1 MLPADPALLSAGAW
15 FLTLAH
21 IALAMVATVHVL
33 RHKREVGAAI
43 AWIGVSW
50 LSPFFGSGLYFAFG
64 INRVKRRA
72 RRLRGKRPV
81 APPRR
86 TRRVKPIPDHL
97 LALERAGA
105 RLTDRPMAAGN
116 RVELLRNGDE
126 TYPPM
131 IAAIDGAKHSV
142 ALASY
147 IFRDDPV
154 GRMFVD
160 ALVRAHKRG
169 VAVRVLIDGI
179 GGGYL
184 FSPSWRRLV
193 RAGVPAARFMHTL
206 LPWRMP
212 FLNLRNHKKILC
224 VDGRIG
230 FTGGINIGQENMRDF
245 EPTHAVRDTHFRFDG
260 PIVAQFVET
269 FAEDWLFETDEE
281 LDGEAW
287 FPEALPAAGEV
298 AARAIISGPDDDYE
312 KIEFV
317 VLHAIAC
324 AQKSIQILT
333 PYFLPHDG
341 LITALELAG
350 MRGVQVDIV
359 LPSNTDL
366 AVVDWARRSQIKP
379 LVAADNC
386 QVFLTPPP
394 FEHSKLMVVDGQ
406 WALVGSANWDAR
418 SFRLNF
424 ELNVEVRDVELT
436 RTIADLISRKRGP
449 ELTGDQFDHYPFLKE
464 LRDNAARLLLP
475 YL

>member
-1 MLPADPALLSAGAW
+1 MLPTDPFLLAVGAW
-15 FLTLAH
+15 LVTGGY
-21 IALAMVATVHVL
+21 IALAAMSTVHVL
-33 RHKREVGAAI
+33 RHKREVGAAA

-50 LSPFFGSGLYFAFG
+50 LSPFFGAALYFVFG

-72 RRLRGKRPV
+72 RKLRGRRPV
-81 APPRR
+81 APPRA
-86 TRRVKPIPDHL
+86 TRRTKPIPDHL
-97 LALERAGA
+97 QALERAAG
-105 RLTDRPMAAGN
+105 RLTDRPMLAGN

-126 TYPPM
+126 AYPPM
-131 IAAIDGAKHSV
+131 IAAIDAARASV

-154 GRMFVD
+154 GRQFID
-160 ALVRAHKRG
+160 ALARAHRRG
-169 VAVRVLIDGI
+169 VAVRVLIDGV
-179 GGGYL
+179 GSGYL
-184 FSPSWRRLV
+184 FGRAWQRLIA
-193 RAGVPAARFMHTL
+193 AGVPAARFMHTRV
-206 LPWRMP
+206 PWRMP

-224 VDGRIG
+224 VDGRVG

-245 EPTHAVRDTHFRFDG
+245 DPRHAVRDTHFRFDG
-260 PIVAQFVET
+260 PVVAQFVET
-269 FAEDWLFETDEE
+269 FAEDWWFTTEEE
-281 LDGEAW
+281 LEGEAW
-287 FPEALPAAGEV
+287 FPENLPAVGEV
-298 AARAIISGPDDDYE
+298 AARAVISGPDDDYE

-324 AQKSIQILT
+324 AQKSILILT

-366 AVVDWARRSQIKP
+366 PLVDWARRAQIKP
-379 LVAADNC
+379 LVAAQNC

-394 FEHSKLMVVDGQ
+394 FEHSKLMVVDEA

-424 ELNVEVRDVELT
+424 ELNVEVRDVELI
-436 RTIADLISRKRGP
+436 RTIADLIKRKRGP
-449 ELTGDQFDHYPFLKE
+449 ELTGDQFDHYPFIKE
-464 LRDNAARLLLP
+464 LRDNAVRLLLP

>member
-1 MLPADPALLSAGAW
+1 MAPTDPTLLNAGATL
-15 FLTLAH
+15 LT
-21 IALAMVATVHVL
+21 IAYVIAAAVTTVHVL
-33 RHKREVGAAI
+33 RHKREVGAAM

-50 LSPFFGSGLYFAFG
+50 LSPFFGAALYFLFG

-72 RRLRGKRPV
+72 RRLRGKRPI
-81 APPRR
+81 APQRAARR
-86 TRRVKPIPDHL
+86 TKPIPDHL
-97 LALERAGA
+97 QALERAGG
-105 RLTDRPMAAGN
+105 RLTDRPMLAGN
-116 RVELLRNGDE
+116 RVDFLRNGDE
-126 TYPPM
+126 AYPPM
-131 IAAIDGAKHSV
+131 IAAIDAAKHSV

-154 GRMFVD
+154 GRKFID
-160 ALVRAHKRG
+160 ALVRAHRRG
-169 VAVRVLIDGI
+169 VAVRVLIDGV
-179 GGGYL
+179 GSGYL
-184 FSPSWRRLV
+184 FGRAWRRLAE
-193 RAGVPAARFMHTL
+193 AGVPAARFMHTR
-206 LPWRMP
+206 LPWRMS

-230 FTGGINIGQENMRDF
+230 FTGGLNIGQENMRDF
-245 EPTHAVRDTHFRFDG
+245 DPRRAVRDTHFRFEG
-260 PIVAQFVET
+260 PVVAQFVET
-269 FAEDWLFETDEE
+269 FAEDWQFTTDEE

-287 FPEALPAAGEV
+287 FPEALPAVGDV
-298 AARAIISGPDDDYE
+298 AARAVISGPDDDYE

-324 AQKSIQILT
+324 AQQSILILT

-366 AVVDWARRSQIKP
+366 PLVDWARRAQIKP
-379 LVAADNC
+379 LVDAQNC

-394 FEHSKLMVVDGQ
+394 FEHSKLMVVDEA

-436 RTIADLISRKRGP
+436 RTIADLIKRKRGP
-449 ELTGDQFDHYPFLKE
+449 ELTGDQFEKYPFLKE